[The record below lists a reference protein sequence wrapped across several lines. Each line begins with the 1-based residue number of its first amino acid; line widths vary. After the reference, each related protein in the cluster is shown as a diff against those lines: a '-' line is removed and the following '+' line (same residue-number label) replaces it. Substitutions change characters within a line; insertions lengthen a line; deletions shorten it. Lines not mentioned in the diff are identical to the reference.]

1 MREDASFSDE
11 SSCNCHVWKT
21 RNYGLFCSFAIMR
34 FLFVV
39 CAYIYKKRLKLSRKS
54 SLSPVG
60 FDGTID
66 MGFSFVRKMGV
77 FPSHFIIVLGFAS
90 FLSVKFGCV

>member
-1 MREDASFSDE
+1 MEDTQL
-11 SSCNCHVWKT
+11 WII
-21 RNYGLFCSFAIMR
+21 LFFCYSA
-34 FLFVV
+34 LPV
-39 CAYIYKKRLKLSRKS
+39 CGMCLYIYKKRLKLSRKS

-66 MGFSFVRKMGV
+66 MEFSFVRKMGV

-90 FLSVKFGCV
+90 FLSVKFCCV